1 MPAAV
6 PVLTF
11 HGVESPRSLVGF
23 PPDLFR
29 RCLATIAERGW
40 RVVPLLDLVG
50 RLERREPLPERS
62 LALTFD
68 DGYATVR
75 QHALPALAE
84 HGMPATLFVL
94 GDTLAS
100 LHGRPLLDRGALAE
114 AVAAGHAI
122 GAHSLTHPDLTRLP
136 AAAAEAE
143 IAGSRAGL
151 EDALGVPVEAFAY
164 PGGRHDA
171 RVRELVGR
179 SFRCACSDRLGLV
192 TAGSDPLALE
202 RVETWYLARRGLVDL
217 VGSPL
222 LPAYLAV
229 RAVPRGLRR
238 AVRG

>member
-6 PVLTF
+6 PILTF
-11 HGVESPRSLVGF
+11 HGLESPRSLVGF
-23 PPDLFR
+23 PPALFR
-29 RCLATIAERGW
+29 RCLARIAERGW

-50 RLERREPLPERS
+50 CLERREPLPDRS

-68 DGYATVR
+68 DGYASVAR
-75 QHALPALAE
+75 HALPALAE

-94 GDTLAS
+94 GGTQAS

-122 GAHSLTHPDLTRLP
+122 GAHSLTHPDLTRLAP
-136 AAAAEAE
+136 AAAERE
-143 IAGSRAGL
+143 IAGSRAAL
-151 EDALGVPVEAFAY
+151 EDALAVPVEAFAY
-164 PGGRHDA
+164 PRGRHDA
-171 RVRELVGR
+171 RVCELVGR
-179 SFRCACSDRLGLV
+179 CFRCGCSDRLGLAG
-192 TAGSDPLALE
+192 AGSDLLALP

-222 LPAYLAV
+222 LPAYVAA

-238 AVRG
+238 AVRA